1 VDDIRGVGGVRPR
14 ASERW
19 RMKATREIVPLHVTD
34 VLFPPGHPREGDLG
48 PVLAFAVMHEAGVLL
63 FDTRVGSGEPEVD

>member
-1 VDDIRGVGGVRPR
+1 
-14 ASERW
+14 
-19 RMKATREIVPLHVTD
+19 MKATREIVPLHVTD